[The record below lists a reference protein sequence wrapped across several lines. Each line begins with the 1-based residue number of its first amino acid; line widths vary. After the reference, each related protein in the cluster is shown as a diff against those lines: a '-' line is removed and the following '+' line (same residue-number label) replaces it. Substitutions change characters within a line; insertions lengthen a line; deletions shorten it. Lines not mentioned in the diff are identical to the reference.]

1 MRRRVLVIS
10 AVLLVLFLSL
20 PVATVHWLCYTESGL
35 RWLVARAEKLEKTK
49 MRFEGVQGRLADP
62 IVIRRFELDH
72 ERVRI
77 VATDIRTQ
85 LDLRALLLQ
94 TIATRD
100 LELGTIE
107 VQLRRRKTA
116 PVPRAPRFLPS
127 WLRIQV
133 ERLDVND
140 ARVLLVNGRTIE
152 AAPVRTGATLTS
164 GRLSLEQAQVVSGP
178 YRVAGSLDVLA
189 ADPVGLEGQLDW
201 VVNLPEQ
208 PQYSGKLELEGDL
221 GELQVQAALARPF
234 AAAVAGT
241 ARALTGEWT
250 WKASTRAEKFDLRPW
265 QPKSNLGPFSAQIEG
280 EGNRDTLSIAGVV
293 TPAEL
298 PTGPVQ
304 ISLRGGVEGRALRAE
319 SLVLRF
325 PARGGELQA
334 AGLIEFDGGP
344 PSVDLR
350 GRWSKL
356 GWPLEAPRVT
366 SDSGTFV
373 LSGPLPYAFSVEGNV
388 QAPRSIAARVSARGE
403 LDRAQ
408 VRASALDVRALAGRV
423 QGSGALSWA
432 GDRPW
437 EARLVATGLNPAI
450 AHRAFDGRLSFRFA
464 GNGRG
469 FDADGTWRMDL
480 SAVRGTVRSQALS
493 GRASVQRSGRTIR
506 VRDTNLRYGTAQLVA
521 DGVYGRERDLH
532 VELRAPDLSIV
543 VPQARGS
550 VDLKADLEGNEE
562 TPQLGLELQAQGL
575 EYQVEESRYVVGRIE
590 ASADVDL
597 SDRESSFLR
606 LTAQELGTADR
617 RLRSLRV
624 TIDGRA
630 SAHDLLVRADAGNA
644 QVDVKTHA
652 ALANREWSGELQ
664 RLTLTSGEVR
674 MDLASAV
681 RFFASRE
688 RAEIA
693 PFCLTDGQ
701 RRACAQGRWSENGPW
716 LAVASADSVPLRLLA
731 AGLPRPTEYSGVLG
745 FEARAGGAPGKPW
758 TADARVDVADGVLRY
773 RRASGKVETF
783 EIGTGRLQASATPEA
798 FTASASLQASRAA
811 KLDAKLRAVRT
822 GADWRRFPLS
832 GSAQAST
839 SELSFVPIVLPEID
853 RASGELRA
861 DLEFRG
867 TLGAPEIEG
876 ALVLERG
883 AMDLYAI
890 NLQLREVGAR
900 LELARNTLR
909 LEARMHAGKG
919 TAAIEGDLAWVE
931 RKPRGTLRFSG
942 ESLEL
947 VNVPEA
953 RIVASPTLR
962 FRLDGRRIDVDGAVR
977 IPYARLAPANLSGA
991 ALPSEDEVIT
1001 GQQATPPENRFVVTT
1016 GVHVILGD
1024 DVTIESYGLS
1034 GKLRGGVLVYS
1045 ASGEVSTGI
1054 GEITVGDGKY
1064 TLYTRELEIERGRL
1078 VFSGGPLAD
1087 PGVDLRAIKRL
1098 PDVIAGVHVRG
1109 TLRQPRLSFFSDPP
1123 LGQNQIASLL
1133 VTGRTLDSL
1142 QDGGSQNAGQSREAL
1157 LAQGGALIAGRLGE
1171 QLGLKD
1177 LVVESDA
1184 ENPSSLVLGT
1194 YLSPRLYVSYG
1205 ISLAESINTFK
1216 LRYTLG
1222 DRWTLKTEAGEN
1234 RSADVVYTIDRR
1246 NPATTAPLIER

>member
-1 MRRRVLVIS
+1 MRRRVLIIS

-20 PVATVHWLCYTESGL
+20 PVAVVYWLCYTESGL
-35 RWLVARAEKLEKTK
+35 QWLVARAEKLEKTR
-49 MRFEGVQGRLADP
+49 MRFEGVQGTLADP

-77 VATDIRTQ
+77 VATDVRTR
-85 LDLRALLLQ
+85 LDLRAVLLQ
-94 TIATRD
+94 TILTP
-100 LELGTIE
+100 ELTIGTIE
-107 VQLRRRKTA
+107 VQLRRRRTT
-116 PVPRAPRFLPS
+116 PVPRPPRFMPS
-127 WLRIQV
+127 WLRLQV
-133 ERLDVND
+133 GRVDVGD
-140 ARVLLVNGRTIE
+140 ARVLLVNGRTID
-152 AAPVRTGATLTS
+152 AAPVRAGAVLTS
-164 GRLSLEQAQVVSGP
+164 GSLKLDEARVTSGP
-178 YRVAGSLDVLA
+178 YQVDGSLEVMA
-189 ADPVGLEGQLDW
+189 ADPVGLEGELDW
-201 VVNLPEQ
+201 IVTWPDQ
-208 PQYSGKLELEGDL
+208 PQYSGHVVLDGDL
-221 GELQVQAALARPF
+221 DVLQVQAALARPF

-241 ARALTGEWT
+241 ARSLTGDWN

-265 QPKSNLGPFSAQIEG
+265 QPQSRVGSLSAQLEG
-280 EGNRDTLSIAGVV
+280 EGNRETLAIAGVV
-293 TPAEL
+293 TPAAL

-304 ISLRGGVEGRALRAE
+304 VSLRGAVEGRRLRAE
-319 SLVLRF
+319 TLVLAF

-334 AGLIEFDGGP
+334 QGHIEFDGGP
-344 PSVDLR
+344 PTVDLR
-350 GRWSKL
+350 GRWRKL
-356 GWPLEAPRVT
+356 GWPLDAPRVS
-366 SDSGTFV
+366 SDSGTFT
-373 LSGPLPYAFSVEGNV
+373 LYGPLPYAFSVEGNV
-388 QAPRSIAARVSARGE
+388 RAPRNIDARVSARGE
-403 LDRAQ
+403 LDRTQ
-408 VRASALDVRALAGRV
+408 LRASALDVQALAGRV
-423 QGSGALSWA
+423 QGSGVVSWA

-437 EARLVATGLNPAI
+437 EARLVASNLNPAI
-450 AHRAFDGRLSFRFA
+450 AHRAFDGRVSFRFA
-464 GNGRG
+464 GSGRG

-480 SAVRGTVRSQALS
+480 SSVRGTVRSQPLS

-506 VRDTNLRYGTAQLVA
+506 VRDTDLRYGTAQLVA

-532 VELRAPDLSIV
+532 VELRAPELSIV
-543 VPQARGS
+543 VPEARGS
-550 VDLKADLEGNEE
+550 VDLRADLGGNEDA
-562 TPQLGLELQAQGL
+562 PQLGLELRAQGL
-575 EYQVEESRYVVGRIE
+575 EYAIGKDRYVVGGIE

-597 SDRESSFLR
+597 SDRESSYLR
-606 LTAQELGTADR
+606 LTARDLGTADR
-617 RLRSLRV
+617 RLRSLSV

-630 SAHDLLVRADAGNA
+630 STHDLLVRADAGNA
-644 QVDVKTHA
+644 QVDLKTHA

-664 RLTLTSGEVR
+664 QLTLTSGDVR
-674 MDLASAV
+674 VGLANPV

-688 RAEIA
+688 RAQIA

-701 RRACAQGRWSENGPW
+701 RRACAQGQWRENGPW
-716 LAVASADSVPLRLLA
+716 LAVASADNVPLRLLA

-745 FEARAGGAPGKPW
+745 LEARAAGEPGKPW

-773 RRASGKVETF
+773 RRAGGKVETF
-783 EIGTGRLQASATPEA
+783 EIGTGRLQAAATAEA
-798 FTASASLQASRAA
+798 FTATASLQASRAA
-811 KLDAKLRAVRT
+811 SLDGRLRAART
-822 GADWRRFPLS
+822 GADWRKYPLS
-832 GSAQAST
+832 GTAQAAM
-839 SELSFVPIVLPEID
+839 SELSFIPIVVPEID

-861 DLEFRG
+861 DLKFGG

-876 ALVLERG
+876 SLVLERG

-890 NLQLREVGAR
+890 NLQLRDLGAR

-909 LEARMHAGKG
+909 LDARMRAGKG
-919 TAAIEGDLAWVE
+919 TAAVEGDLAWVE
-931 RKPRGTLRFSG
+931 RKPRGTLKFSG
-942 ESLEL
+942 ENLEL

-953 RIVASPTLR
+953 RIIASPTLR

-977 IPYARLAPANLSGA
+977 IPFARLAPANLSGA

-1024 DVTIESYGLS
+1024 DVSIESYGLS
-1034 GKLRGGVLVYS
+1034 GKLGGGVLVYS
-1045 ASGEVSTGI
+1045 TSGEVSTGI
-1054 GEITVGDGKY
+1054 GEITIADGKY

-1087 PGVDLRAIKRL
+1087 PGVDLRAVKRL
-1098 PDVIAGVHVRG
+1098 PEVVAGVNVRG

-1142 QDGGSQNAGQSREAL
+1142 QDEGSQNVGQSRETL

-1184 ENPSSLVLGT
+1184 GNPSSVVLGT

-1234 RSADVVYTIDRR
+1234 RSADLVFTIDRR
-1246 NPATTAPLIER
+1246 NPSTSTPLER